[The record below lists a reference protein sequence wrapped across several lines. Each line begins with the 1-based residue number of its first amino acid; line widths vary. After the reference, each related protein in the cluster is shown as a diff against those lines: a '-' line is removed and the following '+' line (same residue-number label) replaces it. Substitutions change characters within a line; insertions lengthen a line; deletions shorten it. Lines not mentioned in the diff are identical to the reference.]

1 SSSESIPRLS
11 KSPRPSQGFGSA
23 KISLKIRLWRAH
35 HDRFRQSEDQPR
47 KSGYIDFEP
56 SCLERF
62 GSTAQSYCP
71 RADDNILRP
80 SSSDLGARLGS
91 VVEPYSIGSLASCFH
106 ACRIA

>member
-1 SSSESIPRLS
+1 MTQSG
-11 KSPRPSQGFGSA
+11 RPSQGFGSP

-35 HDRFRQSEDQPR
+35 HDRFRQSEDQPK

-71 RADDNILRP
+71 RCDDNILR
-80 SSSDLGARLGS
+80 SSSGDLVASLAS
-91 VVEPYSIGSLASCFH
+91 IVEPYSVGSLASCFH
-106 ACRIA
+106 TCRIA